1 MFLLGRD
8 HIIFVL
14 LQLWELS
21 NAQHHCIIG
30 IDLWSFIEMTKR
42 ALCGIVVQQHEHPLH
57 GAKSNRCSTPTLFL
71 LNAAL
76 IDFPSTPCP
85 NLLL

>member
-1 MFLLGRD
+1 MFLLGTD

-30 IDLWSFIEMTKR
+30 VDLWSFIEMMKR
-42 ALCGIVVQQHEHPLH
+42 ALCGIVVQQHEH
-57 GAKSNRCSTPTLFL
+57 
-71 LNAAL
+71 LNILSMVLKATDAQH
-76 IDFPSTPCP
+76 PHSSC
-85 NLLL
+85 